1 MAEAHNLTVYVLML
15 KQDDPHKCTAAK
27 LAKFGFARALSR
39 IRQIPRDA
47 LILNPVA
54 SQVILPNERNRGNKC
69 GLVAIDCSWE
79 RAQAEFR
86 KGFPGLPR
94 RLPTLLAGNPTNYAK
109 KHKLSSAEALAAAS
123 FILGF
128 KVEAVKLLSLFK
140 WGNTF
145 LTLNNDLLE
154 AYSTASSEE
163 ELSEI
168 ESQFF

>member
-1 MAEAHNLTVYVLML
+1 MNVYVLML

-27 LAKFGFARALSR
+27 LSKFGFARSLFR
-39 IRQIPRDA
+39 VRQIPRSS
-47 LILNPVA
+47 LVLNPTA
-54 SQVILPNERNRGNKC
+54 SRIILANDRDNST

-79 RAQAEFR
+79 KAIIEFR
-86 KGFPGLPR
+86 RKIPGLQR
-94 RLPTLLAGNPTNYAK
+94 RLPTLLAANPTNYAK
-109 KHKLSSAEALAAAS
+109 KHKLSSAEALAAGM
-123 FILGF
+123 FILGSR
-128 KVEAVKLLSLFK
+128 ETAVKLLSLFK

-154 AYSTASSEE
+154 AYSKAGSEE

>member
-1 MAEAHNLTVYVLML
+1 MNEMAETRDLRVFVLLL
-15 KQDDPHKCTAAK
+15 KQDDPHKCSAAK
-27 LAKFGFARALSR
+27 LAKFGLAKALFR
-39 IRQIPRDA
+39 VKQIPKES
-47 LILNPVA
+47 LILNPIA
-54 SQVILPNERNRGNKC
+54 DHILLPIDRTRRN
-69 GLVAIDCSWE
+69 LIAIDCSWE
-79 RAQAEFR
+79 KAQSEFR
-86 KGFPGLPR
+86 RNLPGLAR
-94 RLPTLLAGNPTNYAK
+94 RLPTLLAANPTNYAK

-128 KVEAVKLLSLFK
+128 KDEAVKLLSLFK